1 MCADVFSKK
10 KRSEVMSLIRSKNTK
25 PELYVRSFLHKK
37 GYRFRLHQKN
47 LPGSPDIVLKKHNV
61 VINVNGCFWHH
72 HKCGKYKIPK
82 TNRKFWLNKLNK
94 NNARDGINTKKLFFE
109 HLLRFC
115 SIFKIL
121 TPNIPDTTYIWVM
134 MVFFFFF

>member
-47 LPGSPDIVLKKHNV
+47 LPGSPDLVLKKHGV
-61 VINVNGCFWHH
+61 VIYVNGCFWHH
-72 HKCGKYKIPK
+72 HNCGKYKIPK
-82 TNRKFWLNKLNK
+82 TNRKFWLNKFK
-94 NNARDGINTKKLFFE
+94 NNKKRDRLNTLKLRK
-109 HLLRFC
+109 LGWKVY
-115 SIFKIL
+115 KIWECKVNKQTQSL
-121 TPNIPDTTYIWVM
+121 VKNL
-134 MVFFFFF
+134 

>member
-47 LPGSPDIVLKKHNV
+47 LPGSPDIVLKKHKV

-72 HKCGKYKIPK
+72 HKCGNYKIPK
-82 TNRKFWLNKLNK
+82 TNRKFWLQKLRNNKKRDKLNDK
-94 NNARDGINTKKLFFE
+94 KLYNLGWKVYKIWECQLTTKHLDKVQKKLFV
-109 HLLRFC
+109 
-115 SIFKIL
+115 
-121 TPNIPDTTYIWVM
+121 T
-134 MVFFFFF
+134 

>member
-47 LPGSPDIVLKKHNV
+47 LPGSPDLVLKKHGV
-61 VINVNGCFWHH
+61 VIYVNGCFWHH
-72 HKCGKYKIPK
+72 HNCGKYKIPK
-82 TNRKFWLNKLNK
+82 TNRKFWLNKFK
-94 NNARDGINTKKLFFE
+94 NNKKRDRLNTLKLRKLGWRVYKIWECKINKQTQSLVKNLK
-109 HLLRFC
+109 
-115 SIFKIL
+115 
-121 TPNIPDTTYIWVM
+121 
-134 MVFFFFF
+134 

>member
-25 PELYVRSFLHKK
+25 PELYVRSFLHTK

-47 LPGSPDIVLKKHNV
+47 LPGSPDIVLKKHKV

-72 HKCGKYKIPK
+72 HKCGNYKIPK
-82 TNRKFWLNKLNK
+82 TNRKFWLNKFK
-94 NNARDGINTKKLFFE
+94 NNKKRDRLNTLKLRK
-109 HLLRFC
+109 LGWKVY
-115 SIFKIL
+115 KIWECKVNKQTQSL
-121 TPNIPDTTYIWVM
+121 VKNLK
-134 MVFFFFF
+134 

>member
-47 LPGSPDIVLKKHNV
+47 LPGSPDIVLKKHGV
-61 VINVNGCFWHH
+61 VINVNGCFWHMH
-72 HKCGKYKIPK
+72 DCKYGKVRPK
-82 TNRKFWLNKLNK
+82 TNTEFWKQKRCKNSERDKLNNELLKSSGWRVLTYWECEIKDFDLLNQKMK
-94 NNARDGINTKKLFFE
+94 NDFF
-109 HLLRFC
+109 R
-115 SIFKIL
+115 
-121 TPNIPDTTYIWVM
+121 
-134 MVFFFFF
+134 

>member
-25 PELYVRSFLHKK
+25 PELYVRSFLHKQ

-47 LPGSPDIVLKKHNV
+47 LPGNPDIVLRKHGV

-72 HKCGKYKIPK
+72 HDCGNYKIPK
-82 TNRKFWLNKLNK
+82 SNRKFWHNKLITNK
-94 NNARDGINTKKLFFE
+94 ARDQKNTNKLRN
-109 HLLRFC
+109 LGWKVY
-115 SIFKIL
+115 KIWECKL
-121 TPNIPDTTYIWVM
+121 KQHTNRIVSNISLKNS
-134 MVFFFFF
+134 

>member
-25 PELYVRSFLHKK
+25 PELYVRSFLQKQ

-47 LPGSPDIVLKKHNV
+47 LPGSPDIVLKKHKV

-72 HKCGKYKIPK
+72 HKCGNYKIPK
-82 TNRKFWLNKLNK
+82 TNRKFWLQKLRNNKKRDKLNDK
-94 NNARDGINTKKLFFE
+94 KLYKLGWKVYKIWECQLTTKHLDKVQKKLFV
-109 HLLRFC
+109 
-115 SIFKIL
+115 
-121 TPNIPDTTYIWVM
+121 T
-134 MVFFFFF
+134 

>member
-47 LPGSPDIVLKKHNV
+47 LPGSPDLVLKKHGV
-61 VINVNGCFWHH
+61 VIYVNGCFWHH
-72 HKCGKYKIPK
+72 HNCGKYKIPK
-82 TNRKFWLNKLNK
+82 TNRKFWLNKFK
-94 NNARDGINTKKLFFE
+94 NNKKRDRLNTLKLRKLGWKVYKIWECKINKQTQSLVKNL
-109 HLLRFC
+109 
-115 SIFKIL
+115 
-121 TPNIPDTTYIWVM
+121 
-134 MVFFFFF
+134 

>member
-47 LPGSPDIVLKKHNV
+47 LPGKPDIVLKKHKV
-61 VINVNGCFWHH
+61 VINVNGCFWHQH
-72 HKCGKYKIPK
+72 NCGKSTIPK
-82 TNRKFWLNKLNK
+82 SNRKFWLNKFK
-94 NNARDGINTKKLFFE
+94 NNTKRDRLNTLKLRKLGWKVYKIWE
-109 HLLRFC
+109 CKVNKQTQSLVKHL
-115 SIFKIL
+115 K
-121 TPNIPDTTYIWVM
+121 
-134 MVFFFFF
+134 

>member
-25 PELYVRSFLHKK
+25 PELYVRSFLHTK

-72 HKCGKYKIPK
+72 HKCGRYKIPK
-82 TNRKFWLNKLNK
+82 TNKKFWLNKLNK
-94 NNARDGINTKKLFFE
+94 NNARDEINTKKLRK
-109 HLLRFC
+109 LGWKVY
-115 SIFKIL
+115 KIWECKL
-121 TPNIPDTTYIWVM
+121 KQNTNRIANKI
-134 MVFFFFF
+134 